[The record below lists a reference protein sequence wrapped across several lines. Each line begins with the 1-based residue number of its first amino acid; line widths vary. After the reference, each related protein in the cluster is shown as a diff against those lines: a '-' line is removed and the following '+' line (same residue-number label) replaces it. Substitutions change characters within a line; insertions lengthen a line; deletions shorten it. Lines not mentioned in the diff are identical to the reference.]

1 MKIKVLDR
9 AVMGTDLSFEK
20 LNLLGDVTVFE
31 GTAGEELMQR
41 VADANVLILN
51 KVRITREIIMGAKE
65 LKLICVFATGYDNID
80 IEAAAEYGV
89 TVCNVPAYSTE
100 SVMLCT
106 VANVLYLYT
115 HLAEYTDYVADGNY
129 TESGK
134 ANSLEPVFH
143 ELSGK
148 TWGIVG
154 FGNIG
159 RSVARVAEALGATV
173 VVNKVTPIND
183 YTCVDIDT
191 LCEISD
197 IITVHCPLNQ
207 VTHEL
212 INEERIEKMKDGVI
226 IVNEAR
232 GAVLDEKSIANAVK
246 SGKIG
251 GFGSDVYSEEPMS
264 RNHPYY
270 TIKNMKN
277 VCLTPHC
284 AWAAYESRQ
293 RCLDIICDNIRC
305 FINGTPQNKV
315 N

>member
-9 AVMGTDLSFEK
+9 AVMGTDLRFEK
-20 LNLLGDVTVFE
+20 LNSLGDVTVFE
-31 GTAGEELMQR
+31 GTTGDELVRR
-41 VADANVLILN
+41 VSDADVLILN
-51 KVRITREIIMGAKE
+51 KVRITREIIMEAKA

-80 IEAAAEYGV
+80 IEAASEHGV

-115 HLAEYTDYVADGNY
+115 HLAEYTAYVADGRY
-129 TESGK
+129 SASEK
-134 ANSLEPVFH
+134 ANSIEPVFH

-148 TWGIVG
+148 IWGIIG

-159 RSVARVAEALGATV
+159 RSVARVAEALGAEV
-173 VVNKVTPIND
+173 IVNKVTPISD
-183 YTCVDIDT
+183 YKCVDIDT
-191 LCEISD
+191 LCETSD

-207 VTHEL
+207 STRGL
-212 INEERIEKMKDGVI
+212 IDEEKIAKMKNGVI

-232 GAVLDEKSIANAVK
+232 GAVLNEKAISDAVK

-251 GFGSDVYSEEPMS
+251 GFGSDVYSEEPIS
-264 RNHPYY
+264 LNHPYNS
-270 TIKNMKN
+270 IKNMKN

-293 RCLDIICDNIRC
+293 RCLDIICENIKL
-305 FINGTPQNKV
+305 FISGKPQNKV